1 MNLGREQG
9 GLGCHRYLRYAVSGR
24 PLRRQS
30 NSLRTKGQLAASYS
44 GYDSSA
50 AQVPRYTSHD
60 EDETAADADADTA
73 RRGSCLR
80 EVAVFAAV
88 AVALQAARRT
98 ARMVAESRSRRSI
111 LLPNRSQEGTTEVEG
126 LVEEDPRFFLTW

>member
-1 MNLGREQG
+1 M
-9 GLGCHRYLRYAVSGR
+9 
-24 PLRRQS
+24 RRQS
-30 NSLRTKGQLAASYS
+30 NSLRTMGQLAASYS

-50 AQVPRYTSHD
+50 AQVPRYTSQD
-60 EDETAADADADTA
+60 DDETAADADTA
-73 RRGSCLR
+73 RRGSYLR

-111 LLPNRSQEGTTEVEG
+111 LLPNRRQEGTTEVEG
-126 LVEEDPRFFLTW
+126 LVEEDPRFF